1 MMLVTER
8 EEQTYYYYLN
18 GLKGIACLLIMMGH
32 YLGLYKYAQS
42 FTPSIRI
49 IDIINNSLLSFLI
62 DEGYWL
68 YMFFVVSGYL
78 VSKSK
83 ITSIGDLISKSIGR
97 FLRLALPILFSYL
110 VIYVIYLTLGF
121 HAVETN
127 TLFQCAWYQGYYTGE
142 YTIYDVLLAPIY
154 VILYGSSLLNGPY
167 WCLRM
172 MFISSLFIL
181 KFIFNKINSKSES
194 LVFSILMIITLSSYV
209 ISPII
214 TACLVGMLVSYYE
227 SSEIIS
233 KPVMLFW
240 LLWVIMLNYVFPREL
255 KATLFFAALIV
266 FVPRINIVAMVL
278 SSKPFQF
285 LGKLS
290 WGIYSFHWPI
300 ICSFGAL
307 FIIGL
312 SQNIGLIYSYIVSFG
327 FVIILTFLFATCF
340 YFTLERF
347 SSFFTRKVT
356 RRLLQLMNGISRT
369 NS

>member
-1 MMLVTER
+1 MVT
-8 EEQTYYYYLN
+8 LW
-18 GLKGIACLLIMMGH
+18 IACLLIMMGH

-49 IDIINNSLLSFLI
+49 IDIINNSLLSFWI

-121 HAVETN
+121 HTVETN

-172 MFISSLFIL
+172 MFISSL
-181 KFIFNKINSKSES
+181 
-194 LVFSILMIITLSSYV
+194 
-209 ISPII
+209 
-214 TACLVGMLVSYYE
+214 
-227 SSEIIS
+227 
-233 KPVMLFW
+233 
-240 LLWVIMLNYVFPREL
+240 
-255 KATLFFAALIV
+255 
-266 FVPRINIVAMVL
+266 
-278 SSKPFQF
+278 
-285 LGKLS
+285 
-290 WGIYSFHWPI
+290 
-300 ICSFGAL
+300 
-307 FIIGL
+307 
-312 SQNIGLIYSYIVSFG
+312 SYIVSFG

-369 NS
+369 NA

>member
-1 MMLVTER
+1 MLVTER

-172 MFISSLFIL
+172 MFISSLFIFIL
-181 KFIFNKINSKSES
+181 KFIFNKINTKSES

-233 KPVMLFW
+233 KPVMLFC
-240 LLWVIMLNYVFPREL
+240 
-255 KATLFFAALIV
+255 FF
-266 FVPRINIVAMVL
+266 
-278 SSKPFQF
+278 
-285 LGKLS
+285 
-290 WGIYSFHWPI
+290 
-300 ICSFGAL
+300 
-307 FIIGL
+307 GL
-312 SQNIGLIYSYIVSFG
+312 S
-327 FVIILTFLFATCF
+327 C
-340 YFTLERF
+340 
-347 SSFFTRKVT
+347 
-356 RRLLQLMNGISRT
+356 
-369 NS
+369 